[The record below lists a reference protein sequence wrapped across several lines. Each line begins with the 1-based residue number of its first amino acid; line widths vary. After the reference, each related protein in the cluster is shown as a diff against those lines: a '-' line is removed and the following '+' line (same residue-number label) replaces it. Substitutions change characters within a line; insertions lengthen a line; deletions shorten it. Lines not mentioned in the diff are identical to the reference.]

1 MRWAAGFRAGP
12 DTSLTHVPAPV
23 AGEGIP
29 GFATA
34 WTVGPVLVR
43 TVEGDGPG
51 PSRIAAAGD
60 CPPTHDELAA
70 TLHAI
75 RAGHLDRMPERPGSC
90 LLMAETRDRTVVV
103 GDRAGV
109 WPVFYRTDLD
119 GGVWWSNA
127 ATPLAAL
134 SGPPIPELRALAART
149 ALPDVVLD
157 PHAALFPQVARVP
170 PGMALL
176 CERGSARLVRT
187 GTTTRAH
194 AEHLT
199 LPEGTRLL
207 RTRLTEAVDRRVRS
221 TSLRSADL
229 SGGLD
234 STTLAHLSARAGKT
248 HAVTYTDEWL
258 RNDDL
263 PYATAAADEMPGA
276 VHHVVTGDRS
286 TLHYTGLSPEHL
298 AVPVSDA
305 PSPTVVLWAMK
316 AKVLGAMAAHGSR
329 GHFVGTG
336 GDTVL
341 TASGV
346 LTDAL
351 RAGRRRQA
359 AAAARAAARVTHT
372 SAWSLWRAARSKA
385 ALTLTVEAGHLT
397 DRLRGPAAPAAT
409 AHRGTGGADAAWLP
423 VQTVA
428 GWMPRPARDLL
439 ADHVT
444 DTCRSREQPNRLAPW
459 RDAHGLARVGD
470 DVAQYAHLA
479 ASLGMPLW
487 APYLD
492 DEVVAVCFGVPP
504 EERHV
509 PGAYKPLLTRAMRGI
524 VADPVLDRRTKGTFG
539 GPVYAGLAEHS
550 AALTELLGT
559 GSRLARLGLVDPAP
573 VTAVLRRA
581 APGLPLPL
589 GSVHNLVAVE
599 VWLRQLETQ
608 SRSTW
613 WKEDRSRALG
623 PAPHRARR
631 P

>member
-12 DTSLTHVPAPV
+12 DTSGTPIPAPV
-23 AGEGIP
+23 AGEEIP
-29 GFATA
+29 GFASA
-34 WTVGPVLVR
+34 WTVGPVLVC

-51 PSRIAAAGD
+51 PSRIAAVGD
-60 CPPTHDELAA
+60 CPPTRDELAA
-70 TLHAI
+70 TLRAI
-75 RAGHLDRMPERPGSC
+75 RTGRLERMPERPGSC
-90 LLMAETRDRTVVV
+90 LLVAETPDRTVVV
-103 GDRAGV
+103 GDHAGV
-109 WPVFYRTDLD
+109 WPVFYRTDPD

-149 ALPDVVLD
+149 AVPDVVLD
-157 PHAALFPQVARVP
+157 PHTSLFPRVARVP

-187 GTTTRAH
+187 GTARAY
-194 AEHLT
+194 AEPLT
-199 LPEGTRLL
+199 LSEGAGLL

-221 TSLRSADL
+221 TALRSADL

-263 PYATAAADEMPGA
+263 PYATAAADAMPGV
-276 VHHVVTGDRS
+276 VHHVMRGDRS
-286 TLHYTGLSPEHL
+286 TLHYAGLDPEHL
-298 AVPVSDA
+298 AVPFSDA

-316 AKVLGAMAAHGSR
+316 ARVLGAMAAHGSR

-336 GDTVL
+336 ADTVL

-351 RAGRRRQA
+351 RAGRRREA
-359 AAAARAAARVTHT
+359 AVVARAAARVTHT
-372 SAWSLWRAARSKA
+372 SVWSLWRAARSKA
-385 ALTLTVEAGHLT
+385 ALTLAVEAGHLAA
-397 DRLRGPAAPAAT
+397 RLRGPAAPAAT
-409 AHRGTGGADAAWLP
+409 AHRGNGGADAAWLP

-428 GWMPRPARDLL
+428 DWMPRPARDLL

-444 DTCRSREQPNRLAPW
+444 DTCRSRERPDRLAPW

-487 APYLD
+487 APFLD

-524 VADPVLDRRTKGTFG
+524 VADTVLDRRTKGTFG
-539 GPVYAGLAEHS
+539 GPVYAGLAEHC

-559 GSRLARLGLVDPAP
+559 DSRLARLGLVDPAP
-573 VTAVLRRA
+573 VSAVLRRA

-599 VWLRQLETQ
+599 VWLRQLETR

-613 WKEDRSRALG
+613 WKENRSRALG
-623 PAPHRARR
+623 PAPYGARR